1 MGRIGT
7 TELVLILVVL
17 LLLFG
22 AKRIP
27 DIARSI
33 GKSMSQFKRGMRD
46 VDLNVDD
53 NILSVESN
61 DSLVWLGGENGL
73 LETNILHR
81 YRLII
86 RI

>member
-53 NILSVESN
+53 NEKKEDEIKEKSKE
-61 DSLVWLGGENGL
+61 
-73 LETNILHR
+73 
-81 YRLII
+81 
-86 RI
+86 

>member
-33 GKSMSQFKRGMRD
+33 GKSMNQFKKGLKD
-46 VDLNVDD
+46 VDMNSEND
-53 NILSVESN
+53 NENTNN
-61 DSLVWLGGENGL
+61 DKNKKEQSEG
-73 LETNILHR
+73 
-81 YRLII
+81 
-86 RI
+86 

>member
-7 TELVLILVVL
+7 TELILILVVL

-33 GKSMSQFKRGMRD
+33 GKSMNQFKKGLRETDINSEEENM
-46 VDLNVDD
+46 
-53 NILSVESN
+53 
-61 DSLVWLGGENGL
+61 DSRKKEEKEG
-73 LETNILHR
+73 
-81 YRLII
+81 
-86 RI
+86 

>member
-27 DIARSI
+27 DIARSV
-33 GKSMSQFKRGMRD
+33 GKSLNQFKRGLKEAD
-46 VDLNVDD
+46 IDSDSDHNED
-53 NILSVESN
+53 NEDNEKGDNNKMQS
-61 DSLVWLGGENGL
+61 GE
-73 LETNILHR
+73 
-81 YRLII
+81 
-86 RI
+86 

>member
-33 GKSMSQFKRGMRD
+33 GKSMNQFKKGLKD
-46 VDLNVDD
+46 VDMNSEEDNERVDKD
-53 NILSVESN
+53 NQEQN
-61 DSLVWLGGENGL
+61 EG
-73 LETNILHR
+73 
-81 YRLII
+81 
-86 RI
+86 

>member
-7 TELVLILVVL
+7 TELIIILVVL

-33 GKSMSQFKRGMRD
+33 GRSLTQFKKGMKD
-46 VDLNVDD
+46 
-53 NILSVESN
+53 
-61 DSLVWLGGENGL
+61 GENGL
-73 LETNILHR
+73 DGNNGDTDRNEGDS
-81 YRLII
+81 
-86 RI
+86 

>member
-7 TELVLILVVL
+7 TELILILVVL

-33 GKSMSQFKRGMRD
+33 GKSMNQFKQGLKDID
-46 VDLNVDD
+46 VN
-53 NILSVESN
+53 ETSN
-61 DSLVWLGGENGL
+61 KENSDKMS
-73 LETNILHR
+73 EE
-81 YRLII
+81 
-86 RI
+86 

>member
-27 DIARSI
+27 EIARSI
-33 GKSMSQFKRGMRD
+33 GKSMNQFKKGLKD
-46 VDLNVDD
+46 VDINSEEENKDHDD
-53 NILSVESN
+53 KIEQN
-61 DSLVWLGGENGL
+61 GE
-73 LETNILHR
+73 
-81 YRLII
+81 
-86 RI
+86 

>member
-33 GKSMSQFKRGMRD
+33 GKSMNQFKKGLRE
-46 VDLNVDD
+46 VDFDLEEDD
-53 NILSVESN
+53 TKDKDKKEQSE
-61 DSLVWLGGENGL
+61 G
-73 LETNILHR
+73 
-81 YRLII
+81 
-86 RI
+86 

>member
-27 DIARSI
+27 DIARAV
-33 GKSMSQFKRGMRD
+33 GRSMSQFKKGLKD
-46 VDLNVDD
+46 VD
-53 NILSVESN
+53 IESDEIGREGKN
-61 DSLVWLGGENGL
+61 KEQSE
-73 LETNILHR
+73 E
-81 YRLII
+81 
-86 RI
+86 

>member
-27 DIARSI
+27 DIAKSI
-33 GKSMSQFKRGMRD
+33 GKAMNQFKKGLRD
-46 VDLNVDD
+46 TDINHD
-53 NILSVESN
+53 E
-61 DSLVWLGGENGL
+61 ENQDKD
-73 LETNILHR
+73 TNEHNEG
-81 YRLII
+81 
-86 RI
+86 

>member
-33 GKSMSQFKRGMRD
+33 GKSMNQFKRGLKD
-46 VDLNVDD
+46 VDMNSESD
-53 NILSVESN
+53 NENEKN
-61 DSLVWLGGENGL
+61 DKNKKEQSEG
-73 LETNILHR
+73 
-81 YRLII
+81 
-86 RI
+86 

>member
-33 GKSMSQFKRGMRD
+33 GKSMSQFKKGMRD
-46 VDLNVDD
+46 VDLDVD
-53 NILSVESN
+53 N
-61 DSLVWLGGENGL
+61 NGKK
-73 LETNILHR
+73 EDEIKEKNKE
-81 YRLII
+81 
-86 RI
+86 